1 MELSEMNSKTFK
13 LASATI
19 GASALVGMGVFTVA
33 MSSDSDSTTVVS
45 DPEITLGETT
55 TSETGATELETSL
68 AVPEVTAE
76 PPDGFGP

>member
-1 MELSEMNSKTFK
+1 MNSKKLK

-55 TSETGATELETSL
+55 TSTTAALELETPQ

>member
-1 MELSEMNSKTFK
+1 MNSKKLK

-55 TSETGATELETSL
+55 TST
-68 AVPEVTAE
+68 TAAL
-76 PPDGFGP
+76 PSSRRRRPYRKSRQSRLTASGRS